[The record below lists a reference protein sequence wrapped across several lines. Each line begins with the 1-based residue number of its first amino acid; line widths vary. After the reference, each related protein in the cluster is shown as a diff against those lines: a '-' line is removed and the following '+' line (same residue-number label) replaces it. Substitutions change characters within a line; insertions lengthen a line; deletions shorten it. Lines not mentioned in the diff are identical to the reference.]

1 MRTTTSV
8 ETSVRRITFVLLAAI
23 AVALVGIVL
32 VAQRPVSAHD
42 HQIPNTVLMKGAK
55 ELQAGTRVVE
65 SSWDLPSGE
74 NECVNE
80 NTSYITRFPETDRV
94 VAGSKLHVRIFNSR
108 RPDSFEIA
116 AYRAVDENGA
126 PSGKARLLNR
136 SLERVVQDGKTVA
149 WDAVF
154 FVNHPGRDY
163 YLISEGHWQ
172 DRDGCGA
179 DQFAYWSFHVKTQS
193 SSS

>member
-1 MRTTTSV
+1 MRTTMFV
-8 ETSVRRITFVLLAAI
+8 GAGLRRRMVVLLAAA

-32 VAQRPVSAHD
+32 IAQRPVSAHD
-42 HQIPNTVLMKGAK
+42 HQVPNTLLMKGAK

-65 SSWDLPSGE
+65 SSWHQPSGP

-80 NTSYITRFPETDRV
+80 SVIYSTRFPETDRV
-94 VAGSKLHVRIFNSR
+94 AAGSKLRVRIFKSQ

-116 AYRAVDENGA
+116 AYRAVDENGE
-126 PSGKARLLNR
+126 PSGEGRILNR
-136 SLERVVQDGKTVA
+136 SLERVVRDGKTVA

-154 FVNHPGRDY
+154 FVNRPGRDY

-172 DRDGCGA
+172 DREGCGA
-179 DQFAYWSFHVKTQS
+179 DQFAYWSFHVKTGS
-193 SSS
+193 SS